1 MHKHELYPY
10 WDATTYCTREL
21 YEEVTL
27 TEDLRKVW
35 SYASLG
41 RGGRKETLTI
51 DDIKAVCTDN
61 CPICG
66 NELDYGLGKNN
77 HIKGDSHTP
86 SLDKLV
92 PGEAGGKYIVGNI
105 WVICERCNRLK
116 NSAHGEED
124 ARRLETIAQ
133 VLRDN
138 SYAQVLVEGIK
149 NTQ

>member
-1 MHKHELYPY
+1 MLKHELYPY
-10 WDATTYCTREL
+10 WDATTYCTRDL
-21 YEEVTL
+21 YEEVTQ

-51 DDIKAVCTDN
+51 DDIRAVCTDN
-61 CPICG
+61 CPVCG

-92 PGEAGGKYIVGNI
+92 PGESGGRYVVGNI
-105 WVICERCNRLK
+105 WVICERCNRFK
-116 NSAHGEED
+116 NSAYGEDD
-124 ARRLETIAQ
+124 ARRFETIAK
-133 VLRDN
+133 VLRDPTH
-138 SYAQVLVEGIK
+138 SRLLVEQFGKI
-149 NTQ
+149 

>member
-1 MHKHELYPY
+1 MHKELFPF

-21 YEEVTL
+21 FEEVTI

-41 RGGRKETLTI
+41 RGGRKSTLVV
-51 DDIKAVCTDN
+51 DDIRAVCTDH
-61 CPICG
+61 CPICK

-77 HIKGDSHTP
+77 HNKEDYHTP
-86 SLDKLV
+86 SLDQRV
-92 PGEAGGKYIVGNI
+92 PREAGGAYIVGNI

-124 ARRLETIAQ
+124 ARRLETIAK
-133 VLRDN
+133 VLRDD
-138 SYAQVLVEGIK
+138 SYAQVLVESIK
-149 NTQ
+149 SS